1 MLNRSPSRAYEKVP
15 PGLATA
21 QPSSKRSLPA
31 LAAIVYPFPVFMP
44 RNAAQLEE
52 KRAASHNPEAAGKP
66 AAFVRIAEFALLAAV
81 VAGVIDTLRFA
92 AYFVRQPF
100 ALNYQEGNDLL
111 AALRITQGLTP
122 YPPVGKPPYIVNVY
136 GPVYYYAIAPLLKL
150 FGLSFTAPRLLVL
163 ASALAVALFLILLL
177 RRWTKSW
184 VIALGFGLSF
194 LAVSMVRDWVYVL
207 RVELLATALSLA
219 GLYIFATK
227 RSLVWPA
234 LLFLA
239 ALYAKITFL
248 AAPVACILY
257 LWLGG
262 EERTPSG
269 KAAERRRAW
278 RFTAWML
285 LFGTAGLLALG
296 IGTNW
301 WALFDMFL
309 THPDP
314 YRLKWFFERIG
325 PFARLDTGLVAG
337 AIVLAV
343 RDIRRRALSL
353 PFLYC
358 ALATLVTLTAG
369 KSASDVN
376 ELLEWQAAICLA
388 AGCGYSA
395 LRKHWRSDPVVA
407 LIPIGV
413 LVLVLLGL
421 SESRRVSPVLS
432 GCPAAYHFAARQ
444 PGQLLSENSGASVLS
459 GKKVWLSSTFE
470 FAFLR
475 QAGRLDQQP
484 LVHLVQQRFFGV
496 ILLGN
501 NLPELERAVSPS
513 RYGIV
518 VWPAPFVNALA
529 DNYHQ
534 VASFS
539 CAYANAAFE
548 PNSKPRAPTGPHH

>member
-1 MLNRSPSRAYEKVP
+1 
-15 PGLATA
+15 
-21 QPSSKRSLPA
+21 
-31 LAAIVYPFPVFMP
+31 MP
-44 RNAAQLEE
+44 RNAAQFEE
-52 KRAASHNPEAAGKP
+52 ERAASHNPEPAGKP

-92 AYFVRQPF
+92 AYYIPLPF
-100 ALNYQEGNDLL
+100 AVNFEEGKILNAGF
-111 AALRITQGLTP
+111 RITQGLTP
-122 YPPVGKPPYIVNVY
+122 YPPVGRPPYFVNVY
-136 GPVYYYAIAPLLKL
+136 GPVFYYLTALLVKL
-150 FGLSFTAPRLLVL
+150 FGLSFTTPRLLVL

-177 RRWTKSW
+177 RYWTRSW
-184 VIALGFGLSF
+184 LIALGFGLSF

-219 GLYIFATK
+219 GLYLFATR
-227 RSLVWPA
+227 RSLLWPA

-239 ALYAKITFL
+239 ALFSKITFL

-257 LWLGG
+257 LWSGG
-262 EERTPSG
+262 EEKSASG
-269 KAAERRRAW
+269 KAAERRRGW
-278 RFTAWML
+278 RFTGWML
-285 LFGTAGLLALG
+285 LFGTAGLVALG

-314 YRLKWFFERIG
+314 YRLKWYFERIG
-325 PFARLDTGLVAG
+325 PFARLDVGLMAG
-337 AIVLAV
+337 ALVLAV
-343 RDIRRRALSL
+343 RDVRRRAFSL

-358 ALATLVTLTAG
+358 ALATLMTLTVG
-369 KSASDVN
+369 TGDVN
-376 ELLEWQAAICLA
+376 ELLEWQAAMCLA

-407 LIPIGV
+407 LIPVGV

-421 SESRRVSPVLS
+421 PESRRVSSVLS

-444 PGQLLSENSGASVLS
+444 PGQLLSENSGAAVLS

-501 NLPELERAVSPS
+501 NLPELERAVSPP
-513 RYGIV
+513 RHGIV
-518 VWPAPFVNALA
+518 IWPAPFVNALA

-548 PNSKPRAPTGPHH
+548 PNSTPQAPVGPHR